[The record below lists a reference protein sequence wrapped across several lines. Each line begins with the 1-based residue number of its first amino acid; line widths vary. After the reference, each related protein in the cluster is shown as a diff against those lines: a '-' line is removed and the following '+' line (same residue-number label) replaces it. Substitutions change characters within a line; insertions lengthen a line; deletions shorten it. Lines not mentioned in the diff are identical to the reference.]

1 MNPEFSSYIA
11 LIDYLQDKEQLQVQ
25 KAFDYAMAAHEG
37 QLRKSGEPYHVHFIA
52 TFVELATMHM
62 DAACLIAGILHDV
75 PEDTSR
81 TIEDVQ
87 ETFGAEVAQL
97 VNGVTKLGRVRLRS
111 KEEQQANNLRKMFLA
126 MADDV
131 RVIIIKLCDRL
142 HNMKTIEYLPRQKQK
157 GIAAETLEIY
167 APLANRLG
175 MAEIRWQLEDL
186 CLKAL
191 HPKVYEEIERQV
203 QESREQREATIQTLI
218 DKLETALAEANIMAR
233 VYGRPKHFYSIYR
246 NVYVVGKENSINDV
260 LDSLGIRVIV
270 EDIKDSYQVLGLVH
284 RLWRPIM
291 GRFKDYIAIPKAN
304 GYQSL
309 HTGVIC
315 GKGCKM
321 EVQIRTEEMDYF
333 SEYGLA
339 AHWRY
344 KGGTEVYDQKAE
356 ERMNWIHQL
365 LDWQKEFRTALDFVE
380 SLKLDLFE
388 DQIFIFTPRGDVKD
402 LPKGSTPV
410 DFAYSVHTELGH
422 RCIGAKVNNRMVPLS
437 YELQMGDIVDI
448 LKSSQPHG
456 PSRDWLDFVKT
467 SGAKEKI
474 RSWFRKEQ
482 YEDNIISGKHR
493 VQEELQKLHH
503 LNLLEMEKQKIEE
516 LATSFAYKTPDDLWA
531 AVGYGAITPFQIV
544 RRIIGN
550 DNELLPVK
558 ALIKAPSLSKK
569 SKQQLAVRGV
579 SDFLIKIAPCC
590 QPLPGDKIVGY
601 ITRGNGIT
609 IHRLTCKNI
618 VNARKTE
625 PERVTALEWEE
636 KTTTEHEVNLV
647 IEARD
652 RTGLMRDIVGFMGD
666 RKIFIT
672 SVNYEQ
678 DKQLKHAQIFISI
691 HVNSMAQLS
700 TLIHALE
707 SMSGVYSVQRVLA
720 RPS

>member
-1 MNPEFSSYIA
+1 MNPDFSAYAS
-11 LIDYLQDKEQLQVQ
+11 LVEYLPEKERSQIR

-52 TFVELATMHM
+52 TFSELALMHM
-62 DAACLIAGILHDV
+62 DSACLIAGMLHDV
-75 PEDTSR
+75 PEDTAR
-81 TIEDVQ
+81 TTEDVGEQ
-87 ETFGAEVAQL
+87 FGAEVANL
-97 VNGVTKLGRVRLRS
+97 VSGVTKLGRVRLRS

-191 HPKVYEEIERQV
+191 HPKVYDDIERQV
-203 QESREQREATIQTLI
+203 QESREQREATISGLI
-218 DKLETALAEANIMAR
+218 DNLETALADANIMAR

-246 NVYVVGKENSINDV
+246 NVYVIGKESSINDV

-270 EDIKDSYQVLGLVH
+270 EDIRDCYQVLGLVH
-284 RLWRPIM
+284 RIWRPIM

-315 GKGCKM
+315 GKGCQL

-333 SEYGLA
+333 AEYGLA

-344 KGGTEVYDQKAE
+344 KGSFDEYDKKAE

-422 RCIGAKVNNRMVPLS
+422 RCIGAKINNRMVPLN

-448 LKSSQPHG
+448 LKSSKPHG

-482 YEDNIISGKHR
+482 FEDNIVSGKRR

-503 LNLLEMEKQKIEE
+503 INLLELDKDKIEE
-516 LATSFAYKTPDDLWA
+516 VSKSFAYKTVDDLWA

-550 DNELLPVK
+550 ETELLPLQASVQ
-558 ALIKAPSLSKK
+558 ALALSKK
-569 SKQQLAVRGV
+569 SKQQLEIRGV

-609 IHRLTCKNI
+609 IHRVSCKNV

-625 PERVTALEWEE
+625 PERVTPLEWEE
-636 KTTTEHEVNLV
+636 KFSTEHEVNLV
-647 IEARD
+647 VEARD
-652 RTGLMRDIVGFMGD
+652 RVGLVRDIVGFMGD
-666 RKIFIT
+666 RNIFIT
-672 SVNYEQ
+672 SVNYTQ
-678 DKQLKHAQIFISI
+678 DKQLNHAQIFISI
-691 HVNSMAQLS
+691 HVKSMSQLS

-707 SMSGVYSVQRVLA
+707 SMTGVFSVKRVLA